1 MQEIV
6 VLTSRSLRVPEPL
19 TDVSDSR
26 GSDDAKARSEANK
39 SNAHVPLFLVNHH
52 EHKARFRIAWDPIPC
67 TDSPWGAPHSQQS
80 DGLRTGRRV
89 ERAVRTWA
97 NSSYFHPFTGVHG
110 IDGFICGLVAFFHAE
125 LEPQLSPYLLYFA
138 GTSGFLMAFPAI
150 EAHRKGRSL
159 FIAFPIIVGL
169 LGQTIT
175 IGITLTIYWLAFI
188 WTGASSRRADAH
200 SHITK
205 PQAESIIFA
214 TAVGS
219 MLPSMGLMLFKDPKV
234 TAYWQIF
241 PVYAS
246 IAGLAYGLLRP
257 APRTT
262 ESGYKLVRQMYMGMF
277 VSSAIMHLWIV
288 GPKLLEPPAL
298 ASFVFPSTT
307 SLPTTASLSAKA
319 DDFLKWT
326 SYSRLVHP
334 SLLPCGLLAMLQS
347 SL

>member
-1 MQEIV
+1 MSTKHGFV
-6 VLTSRSLRVPEPL
+6 NGFVLPGILFPALTALGVRLIANSL
-19 TDVSDSR
+19 TVS
-26 GSDDAKARSEANK
+26 G
-39 SNAHVPLFLVNHH
+39 L
-52 EHKARFRIAWDPIPC
+52 
-67 TDSPWGAPHSQQS
+67 GAELSAQCAP
-80 DGLRTGRRV
+80 G
-89 ERAVRTWA
+89 A

-150 EAHRKGRSL
+150 ESHRKGRSL

-307 SLPTTASLSAKA
+307 SLPTTASLSARA
-319 DDFLKWT
+319 DDFLKWDLIFAFG
-326 SYSRLVHP
+326 SSV
-334 SLLPCGLLAMLQS
+334 LATLWFARDAAEFIVIASWHLFAVPLIGPGASCTGIALWREAALNDEEVESDPRFKQ
-347 SL
+347 